1 MPADDRR
8 LSRGDLV
15 LALPHLLA
23 RLESQRHHTVALQR
37 DVQPFVVS
45 NAACRRSGRQRD
57 RPGGF
62 AGKQCGRRRG
72 LRGWLLNL
80 SGAAAQRQRDRPDK
94 CKGARYGAPRRRHPY
109 IIRAARAYSVFP
121 VAHQTILVLDFGSQY
136 TQLIARR
143 LRELSVY
150 SEIVPYNTPLE
161 RLRERDPAG
170 IILSGGPSS
179 VSDEGAP
186 RCDPALFELG
196 IPVLGICYGMQ
207 LMTDVLGG
215 EVRRSG
221 RREFGHAQVRVTGNG
236 GGSHPPQLFAHV
248 PGELRVWASHGDDV
262 GSVPPGFSIAATST
276 TAPVVAMEAP
286 QRRLYALLFHPEV
299 AHTDHGLS
307 ILRTFA
313 YDVCGCTGDWTMA
326 SFIEEAV
333 ARIRRQVGNARVV
346 CGLSGGVDSTVAAL
360 LIHRAIGDRLTCI
373 FVDNGLLRYDE
384 ANQIQKRF
392 REKMRLPLDFVDAS
406 DLFLDRLRGVTDP
419 EQKRKIIGA
428 TFIDVFERRSTE
440 LGGFGFLG
448 QGTLYPDVIE
458 SASVHGP
465 AVVIKSHHNV
475 GGLPE
480 RMRFALVEPLRD
492 LFKDEV
498 RRVGEDLGL
507 DREFVVRQPFP
518 GPGLAVRILGELSRE
533 RLDLLR
539 LADRIVAEEVRAAG
553 WYERLWQSFAVLL
566 PVQSVGVM
574 GDARTYEYT
583 VAIRAVE
590 SLDGMTADWARLP
603 HDLLATISSRIVN
616 EVRGINRVVYDIS
629 SKPPSTIEWE

>member
-1 MPADDRR
+1 
-8 LSRGDLV
+8 
-15 LALPHLLA
+15 
-23 RLESQRHHTVALQR
+23 
-37 DVQPFVVS
+37 VS
-45 NAACRRSGRQRD
+45 
-57 RPGGF
+57 
-62 AGKQCGRRRG
+62 
-72 LRGWLLNL
+72 
-80 SGAAAQRQRDRPDK
+80 
-94 CKGARYGAPRRRHPY
+94 
-109 IIRAARAYSVFP
+109 
-121 VAHQTILVLDFGSQY
+121 HQTILVLDFGSQY

-150 SEIVPYNTPLE
+150 SEIVPFNTPVE
-161 RLRERDPAG
+161 KLRAKNPMG
-170 IILSGGPSS
+170 IILSGGPKS
-179 VSDEGAP
+179 VSEEGAP
-186 RCDPALFELG
+186 RCDATLFELST
-196 IPVLGICYGMQ
+196 PVLGICYGMQ
-207 LMTDVLGG
+207 LMTDMLGG

-221 RREFGHAQVRVTGNG
+221 HREFGHAFVRVSGNG
-236 GGSHPPQLFAHV
+236 SPEHSKSPKLFAEV
-248 PGELRVWASHGDDV
+248 PPDLRVWASHGDDV
-262 GSVPPGFSIAATST
+262 SAVPPGFQIAATSA
-276 TAPVVAMEAP
+276 TAPIAAMEAP
-286 QRRLYALLFHPEV
+286 DRQLYALLFHPEV
-299 AHTDHGLS
+299 AHTDHGTE
-307 ILRTFA
+307 ILRNFA
-313 YDVCGCTGDWTMA
+313 YGVCGCTGDWTIA
-326 SFIEEAV
+326 SFIEEATE
-333 ARIRRQVGNARVV
+333 RIRQQVGSGKVV
-346 CGLSGGVDSTVAAL
+346 CGLSGGVDSTVAAM

-392 REKMRLPLDFVDAS
+392 REKLRLPLDFVDAS
-406 DLFLDRLRGVTDP
+406 DLFLNRLEGVTDP

-428 TFIDVFERRSTE
+428 TFIDVFETRANE

-458 SASVHGP
+458 SASVLGP

-480 RMRFALVEPLRD
+480 RMNFALVEPLRD

-498 RRVGEDLGL
+498 RRVGQDLGL
-507 DREFVVRQPFP
+507 DREFVIRQPFP
-518 GPGLAVRILGELSRE
+518 GPGLAVRLVGAITRE

-539 LADRIVAEEVRAAG
+539 LADRIVADEIRKAG

-603 HDLLATISSRIVN
+603 HDLLAAISSRIVN